1 MEIGL
6 TMCDSAPSVCYTRNR
21 MKIIL
26 INRRHGRSR
35 SIELGRWSRA
45 LLSLCCLGLPMG
57 LIAVGYLAGEGS
69 ESRSVR
75 GASLDN
81 MQGKFDRQSAD
92 LSKLRLQAKRKLKAL
107 TLNLA
112 GLQARMTRLDALGE
126 HLTGIADLEEGEFD
140 FSQPPALGGPLA
152 SEFNVAYS
160 SLDINSHLDQ
170 FEAQLTDRE
179 QQLEILGS
187 LLAHRNLDQ
196 QTWLS
201 GRPVEKGWIS
211 SHYGQRTD
219 PFTGELSNHDGID
232 FAGKE
237 GSSIIAVA
245 GGVVTWTGTKSGY
258 GEMVEVSHGDGV
270 VTRYAHNKTNL
281 VEAGDLVTKGETIA
295 LMGSTGRSTGAHVH
309 YEVYKHGRAVD
320 PSSYVHRTRR

>member
-1 MEIGL
+1 
-6 TMCDSAPSVCYTRNR
+6 
-21 MKIIL
+21 
-26 INRRHGRSR
+26 
-35 SIELGRWSRA
+35 
-45 LLSLCCLGLPMG
+45 
-57 LIAVGYLAGEGS
+57 
-69 ESRSVR
+69 
-75 GASLDN
+75 
-81 MQGKFDRQSAD
+81 
-92 LSKLRLQAKRKLKAL
+92 
-107 TLNLA
+107 
-112 GLQARMTRLDALGE
+112 
-126 HLTGIADLEEGEFD
+126 LTGIADLEEGEFD
-140 FSQPPALGGPLA
+140 FSQPPALGGPLP
-152 SEFNVAYS
+152 SEFNVGYR
-160 SLDINSHLDQ
+160 SLDIDSHLDQ

-258 GEMVEVSHGDGV
+258 GKMVEVSHGDGV

-281 VEAGDLVTKGETIA
+281 VEAGDLVTKGQSIA
-295 LMGSTGRSTGAHVH
+295 LMGSTGRSTGVHVH
-309 YEVYKHGRAVD
+309 YEVYKDGRAVD

>member
-1 MEIGL
+1 
-6 TMCDSAPSVCYTRNR
+6 

-26 INRRHGRSR
+26 INRRHGGSR

-45 LLSLCCLGLPMG
+45 FLSLCCLGLPMG
-57 LIAVGYLAGEGS
+57 MVAVGYLAGENS
-69 ESRSVR
+69 EPRSVR
-75 GASLDN
+75 GASLDS
-81 MQGKFDRQSAD
+81 MQGELDRQSAELSD
-92 LSKLRLQAKRKLKAL
+92 LRSQAKRKLQAL

-126 HLTGIADLEEGEFD
+126 HLTTIADMNEGEFD
-140 FSQPPALGGPLA
+140 FSQPPALGGPMPPQ
-152 SEFNVAYS
+152 FNVGYS
-160 SLDINSHLDQ
+160 SGDIDSQLDQ
-170 FEAQLTDRE
+170 FEAQLSDRE
-179 QQLEILGS
+179 QQLDILES
-187 LLAHRNLDQ
+187 LLAHRNLDK

-219 PFTGELSNHDGID
+219 PFTGKLANHDGID

-237 GSSIIAVA
+237 GSNIISVA
-245 GGVVTWTGTKSGY
+245 GGVVTWTGSKAGY
-258 GEMVEVSHGDGV
+258 GEMVEVSHGDGI
-270 VTRYAHNKTNL
+270 VTRYAHNQTNL
-281 VEAGDLVTKGETIA
+281 VEAGDLVTKGQAIA